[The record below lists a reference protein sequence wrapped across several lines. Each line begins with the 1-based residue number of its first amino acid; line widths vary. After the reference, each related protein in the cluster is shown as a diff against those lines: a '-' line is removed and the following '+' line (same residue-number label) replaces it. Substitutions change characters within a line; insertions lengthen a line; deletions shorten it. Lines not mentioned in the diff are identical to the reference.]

1 LRYHQASD
9 FRGFQGGEYMKANA
23 ARTLLLLCL
32 LGSATL
38 FWARAASA
46 ETTAAS
52 GAKNHIGEKATVCGK
67 VVSAHY
73 AARSRSQPTFL
84 NLDKPYPQQIFTI
97 VIWGFDRPKFAEPE
111 AKYQGKSVCV
121 TGEIKEY
128 RGVPEVVASAPA
140 QIRVQKYAGE
150 APAGRW
156 GESKC

>member
-46 ETTAAS
+46 ETIAAS
-52 GAKNHIGEKATVCGK
+52 EAKNHIGEKATVCGK

-97 VIWGFDRPKFAEPE
+97 VIRSALP
-111 AKYQGKSVCV
+111 GKSKS
-121 TGEIKEY
+121 TGEFRKSSLPRPRRLGSRNRPERLL
-128 RGVPEVVASAPA
+128 RGGGENQSADKP
-140 QIRVQKYAGE
+140 K
-150 APAGRW
+150 
-156 GESKC
+156 